1 VRATYSRVLI
11 RSLLVCLVAACLACS
26 STAPPPGERA
36 AISALESHV
45 HSRDFAA
52 WAKAHPSDSARAL
65 KSLVDQLGAF
75 DRNVRDKVAAL
86 LIATGPAGID
96 ALIGGLSDRRL
107 AVRAA
112 ASDTLIRTLT
122 DHHGV
127 APAAIPRYDAWAPT
141 PERGRMAAA
150 VRAWWQKRRSQPG
163 RTL

>member
-11 RSLLVCLVAACLACS
+11 RSLLVCLVAACLAFP
-26 STAPPPGERA
+26 A
-36 AISALESHV
+36 SASLPDEHSRITPLESRV
-45 HSRDFAA
+45 RTNDFAT
-52 WAKAHPSDSARAL
+52 WAKTHPSESARAL

-75 DRNVRDKVAAL
+75 DRNVRAKVAAL